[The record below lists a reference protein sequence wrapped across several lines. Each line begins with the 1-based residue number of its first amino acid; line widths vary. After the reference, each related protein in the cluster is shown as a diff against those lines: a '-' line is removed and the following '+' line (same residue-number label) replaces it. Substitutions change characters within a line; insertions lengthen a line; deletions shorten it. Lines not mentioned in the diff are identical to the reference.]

1 MSHLASAR
9 AYLGRAKLPADTP
22 LVELAG
28 DASDR
33 RYVRFRTP
41 NAETRLLLVH
51 REPFD
56 AERLPFINV
65 AQLFGEIP
73 VAVPAILGV
82 AGDLGILELEDLGD
96 TTLESRLLVSDRDTR
111 RAHYRRAAELIAL
124 IQERGRVLASSRFV
138 PYGLAFDRE
147 KLGEELDF
155 FVEHF
160 VIGHRKTTLT
170 DDEREELANELQR
183 LTVTLAAEP
192 RVLCHRDFH
201 SRNLMLRHD
210 ELYVIDFQDA
220 RLGPDTY
227 DLVSLLRDAY
237 VDVDEALADD
247 ALGHYFDALGLSEPP
262 DFRTRY
268 DRMAI
273 QRHLKALGTFGYQA
287 ETMGTTRYAD
297 AVPRTLTYLRQ
308 VLGRND
314 DAERLHVLLARH
326 IPEVA

>member
-1 MSHLASAR
+1 MSPLARAR
-9 AYLGRAKLPADTP
+9 AYLDRIGLPADTP

-33 RYVRFRTP
+33 RYVRIRP
-41 NAETRLLLVH
+41 PAAESRLLLVH
-51 REPFD
+51 SEPFD

-65 AQLFGEIP
+65 ARLFREIP

-96 TTLESRLLVSDRDTR
+96 TTLQSRLAGSDRVTR
-111 RAHYRRAAELIAL
+111 RAHYERAARLIAL
-124 IQERGRVLASSRFV
+124 IQERGHALASRRFA
-138 PYGLAFDRE
+138 PYGMAFDAE
-147 KLGEELDF
+147 KLGWELDF

-160 VIGHRKTTLT
+160 LVGHRKATVT
-170 DDEREELANELQR
+170 DGNRAALAAELERLA
-183 LTVTLAAEP
+183 VTLAAEP

-201 SRNLMLRHD
+201 SRNLMLRDD

-237 VDVDEALADD
+237 VDVDEALADE
-247 ALGHYFDALGLSEPP
+247 AIGHYFDALGRSEPP

-268 DRMAI
+268 DRMGI

-287 ETMGTTRYAD
+287 ETKGTTRYAE
-297 AVPRTLTYLRQ
+297 AVPRTLAYLDQLLERT
-308 VLGRND
+308 G
-314 DAERLHVLLARH
+314 DAAQLRVLLARH
-326 IPEVA
+326 LPELG

>member
-1 MSHLASAR
+1 MSHLARAR
-9 AYLGRAKLPADTP
+9 AYLVRAGLPADTP

-33 RYVRFRTP
+33 RYVRVRP
-41 NAETRLLLVH
+41 PDADSRLLLVH

-56 AERLPFINV
+56 PDRLPFINV
-65 AQLFGEIP
+65 ARLFAEIP
-73 VAVPAILGV
+73 VAVPAILGIS
-82 AGDLGILELEDLGD
+82 GDLGILELEDLGD
-96 TTLESRLLVSDRDTR
+96 TTLESQLGVSDRNTR
-111 RAHYRRAAELIAL
+111 RMHYRRAARVIAL
-124 IQERGRVLASSRFV
+124 IQERGRRLASPAFA
-138 PYGLAFDRE
+138 PYGLAFDVE
-147 KLGEELDF
+147 KLGWELDF

-160 VIGHRKTTLT
+160 LLGHRKATLT
-170 DDEREELANELQR
+170 DGGRAELADELER
-183 LTVTLAAEP
+183 LVVRLAAEP

-201 SRNLMLRHD
+201 SRNLMLRGD

-237 VDVDEALADD
+237 VDVDDALADETI
-247 ALGHYFDALGLSEPP
+247 GHYFDALGGAEPR

-287 ETMGTTRYAD
+287 EMMDTTRYAE
-297 AVPRTLTYLRQ
+297 AVPRTLAYLRQ
-308 VLGRND
+308 VLERTE
-314 DAERLHVLLARH
+314 DAARLRVQLARH
-326 IPEVA
+326 VPELA